1 MINIS
6 DTTLNKI
13 IEELRS
19 GKRVE
24 DILIEYKE
32 IETEVKEL
40 IPLLISISE
49 IPTVGAPIPN
59 KRRDY
64 LQELQP
70 RSFLNNF
77 YALFRATALPIGVMA
92 GLLMFVATGFAAN
105 KSQPGQHLF
114 TVKKS
119 FERTSLIFTP
129 EDEKGLAR
137 LAITE
142 KRLAEAEQVLA
153 NPNSNPKSTTAA
165 LEELVSQ
172 TNETISDVQKV
183 ASSKQLGASEV
194 SLLNSLAEITK
205 KQEVLVNSIKPLTD
219 SEAQSNAEV
228 VKETKIASESIR
240 ELIATATEQTLANI
254 PVDENKVII
263 TGGTITSL
271 DKTKIVVEKT
281 TFTIDLKNLTILK
294 DNKDFDYSK
303 LTAKSKI
310 TISGTK
316 SKTNILAD
324 KIIIVTLFDQG
335 AVKGETT
342 TKNEPSTT
350 PLPTPKSD
358 APLPPNNTV
367 NGGFIPEQP

>member
-6 DTTLNKI
+6 DTTLNKL

-24 DILIEYKE
+24 DILIDHKDLEAEIKE
-32 IETEVKEL
+32 IL
-40 IPLLISISE
+40 PLLISISE
-49 IPTVGAPIPN
+49 IPTVGAPIPH
-59 KRRDY
+59 KRRLY

-70 RSFLNNF
+70 KSIFHTF
-77 YALFRATALPIGVMA
+77 FSVFRATALPVGIMA

-129 EDEKGLAR
+129 EDEKGFAR

-142 KRLAEAEQVLA
+142 KRLAEAQKALA
-153 NPNSNPKSTTAA
+153 NPNSDAKSTTAA

-172 TNETISDVQKV
+172 TNDTISDVQKV

-228 VKETKIASESIR
+228 AKETKIASENIR
-240 ELIATATEQTLANI
+240 ELIATATEQTLANL
-254 PVDENKVII
+254 PVDENQVTI

-281 TFTIDLKNLTILK
+281 TFIIDLKNLSVLR

-316 SKTNILAD
+316 SKDSILAN

-335 AVKGETT
+335 TVKGETIIKT
-342 TKNEPSTT
+342 EPNTS
-350 PLPTPKSD
+350 PAPEPNL
-358 APLPPNNTV
+358 PLPPNNTV
-367 NGGFIPEQP
+367 SGGFIPEQP